1 MTHVHEDIGAYV
13 LGALD
18 EESAKRVAQHLK
30 ECPEC
35 SAAHAELSGLPAL
48 LDLAVVTGAS
58 DEEPLPPSIEE
69 RLLDR
74 FARERE
80 PDKPARRRWRPRL
93 ALALPSALVGAA
105 VAVAALIFGFD
116 FQRNAGRPPS
126 QYRLVLQPVSAAA
139 AQNASARAGL
149 RTTPEGTVVRL
160 WVTALPGGPQDVY
173 EVFCDAKGWSASAG
187 TFRVD
192 AQGNGYVILTSAV
205 KRGQYDSLRIVRR
218 AHFPSGQVEDI
229 DILKAK
235 LS

>member
-1 MTHVHEDIGAYV
+1 MTHVHADIGAYV

-18 EESAKRVAQHLK
+18 DERARHVATHLK

-35 SAAHAELSGLPAL
+35 AAAHAELAGLPAL

-58 DEEPLPPSIEE
+58 DEEPLPPAIEE

-80 PDKPARRRWRPRL
+80 PEQPKRRRWRPRI
-93 ALALPSALVGAA
+93 AVAFPSALVGAA
-105 VAVAALIFGFD
+105 AAVAALTVGLD
-116 FQRNAGRPPS
+116 YQKNAGRPPS
-126 QYRLVLQPVSAAA
+126 QYQLVMKPIGPAH
-139 AQNASARAGL
+139 NASARAGL
-149 RTTPEGTVVRL
+149 RTTEEGTVVRL
-160 WVTALPGGPQDVY
+160 WVTNLPGGPQDVY

-192 AQGNGYVILTSAV
+192 AKGNGYVILTAAV
-205 KRGQYDSLRIVRR
+205 KRGQYESIRIVRR
-218 AHFPSGQVEDI
+218 AHFPSGQIEDY
-229 DILKAK
+229 DILGAK